1 MDFSFSDEQRQLK
14 DGVER
19 FVRDRYQF
27 DQWKKL
33 AAGDLGYSED
43 NWKQMAELGWL
54 AVGIPEEF
62 GGFGGPVETMVIMEG
77 FGRGM
82 VLEPYLSTVVIG
94 GALIGRGGSA
104 AQKEAI
110 LPKIAEGGAKLSL
123 AFAEHQS
130 RYNLADVAT
139 TAKADGG
146 GFTLSGRKCVVLDA
160 PSADQLIVSARTA
173 GGPRDGNGVSLF
185 LVDAKAPGVQMR
197 AYRTLDRRRGAD
209 IEFSNVKLGADA
221 LVGERDGGLAVL
233 EYASENAIGALAA
246 ESVGAMQVLHDTT
259 NEYLKTRKQFG
270 VPIGAFQ
277 VLQHRM
283 VDIHIALEQARSM
296 AYMIAMKLEAESGV
310 ERARAASATKTQ
322 VGQSGKFVGQQS
334 VQLHG
339 GMGMTDELV
348 VGHYKK
354 RLMMNDVLFGN
365 ADHHRRRFG
374 ELDRHAA

>member
-33 AAGDLGYSED
+33 AASDLGYSED
-43 NWKQMAELGWL
+43 NWRQMAELGWL
-54 AVGIPEEF
+54 AVGIPEDF
-62 GGFGGPVETMVIMEG
+62 GGFGGPVETMIIMEG

-110 LPKIAEGGAKLSL
+110 LPKIAEGGVKLSL

-221 LVGERDGGLAVL
+221 LVGERDAGLAIL
-233 EYASENAIGALAA
+233 DYASENAIGALAA

-374 ELDRHAA
+374 ELDRPAA